1 MAEKV
6 LSAYERAVDDGL
18 FNTDR
23 SPKWAVRDIQ
33 ILEARCIELECLRK
47 KFQTEQ
53 FPIEDVQQSAR
64 IEQDEILNAA
74 VEALVGY
81 VTDIHER
88 VQLDSELV
96 HQSRADY
103 RRDMAECV

>member
-18 FNTDR
+18 FNTDC
-23 SPKWAVRDIQ
+23 SPNWAVRDIQ
-33 ILEARCIELECLRK
+33 ILEARCIELEHLRK
-47 KFQTEQ
+47 RFQTEQ

-81 VTDIHER
+81 VKDIHER
-88 VQLDSELV
+88 VQLDNDLTP
-96 HQSRADY
+96 QSRSDY
-103 RRDMAECV
+103 RREMAECA